1 MSYYLQLHAGTIFSY
16 GLAQLGYWVTFH
28 AIALSWGILFPFHFR
43 RMKIAK
49 KLKYFHIITVL
60 LALFLPT
67 LPSLI
72 HLNDGYIM
80 ANMRTTLCFG
90 RSPAVTFFALI
101 LPLSGLMAVAT
112 SLLITIF
119 WKILKVSTNR
129 TCSYGHGSTLS
140 RSIYLT

>member
-1 MSYYLQLHAGTIFSY
+1 MY

-43 RMKIAK
+43 RMKIEK
-49 KLKYFHIITVL
+49 RLKYFHISTVL

-72 HLNDGYIM
+72 HLNDGYVK
-80 ANMRTTLCFG
+80 ASMRTTLCFG
-90 RSPAVTFFALI
+90 RSAAVTFFALI

-112 SLLITIF
+112 SALVTVF
-119 WKILKVSTNR
+119 WKILKVSTNKGFI
-129 TCSYGHGSTLS
+129 C
-140 RSIYLT
+140 IA